1 MPLNVETYG
10 ATLLPL
16 YQYFTNFTPV
26 VPKLYWDVFSQEER
40 IKAICDHINKLVAYA
55 NALGVQINTNTQ
67 EIADLL
73 EQFDKFKEGA
83 FDDYYEQVI
92 SAWVN
97 NHMPEIMAQAARMV
111 FFGLTSDGYFCAYV
125 PDSWRDIIFD
135 TGAVYGRSDY
145 GRLILRYNV
154 DGSGVIDNTYPHT
167 EIFTAQGIDTQQL
180 INQLAEL
187 DAASKSTSAKADAN
201 AEDIKSLRADVE
213 STADNATNA
222 LADAERASA
231 LAESATSQ
239 AQNATSRLDSLE
251 PRVSNNE
258 KMLTDPI
265 EEA

>member
-26 VPKLYWDVFSQEER
+26 VPKMYWDVFSQEQR
-40 IKAICDHINKLVAYA
+40 IKAICDHINKLVAYS

-67 EIADLL
+67 EITDLL
-73 EQFDKFKEGA
+73 KQFDEFKEGA

-92 SAWVN
+92 SAWVEK
-97 NHMPEIMAQAARMV
+97 HMPEIMAQAAKMV
-111 FFGLTSDGYFCAYV
+111 FFGLTDDGYFCAYV
-125 PDSWRDIIFD
+125 PDSWSDIVFD
-135 TGAVYGRSDY
+135 TGMVYGRSDY

-154 DGSGVIDNTYPHT
+154 DGSGVIDNTYPST
-167 EIFTAQGIDTQQL
+167 EIFTAQGIDTQAL

-187 DAASKSTSAKADAN
+187 DEASKSASTKADEN
-201 AEDIKSLRADVE
+201 SESIEELRADVTQT
-213 STADNATNA
+213 SNDATNA
-222 LADAERASA
+222 LADAERAA
-231 LAESATSQ
+231 NIAESATRD
-239 AQNATSRLDSLE
+239 AADATSRLDTLE
-251 PRVSNNE
+251 PRVANNE